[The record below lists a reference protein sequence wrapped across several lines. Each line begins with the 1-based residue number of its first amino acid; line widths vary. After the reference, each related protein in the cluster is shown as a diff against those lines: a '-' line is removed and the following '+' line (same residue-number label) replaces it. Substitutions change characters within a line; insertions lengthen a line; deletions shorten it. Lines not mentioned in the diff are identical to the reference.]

1 MNMVKIITSFNNS
14 DFVEKDYISCN
25 DIKNRIILLNKST
38 SQLQLAVY
46 VKLSKNK
53 KINKLIS
60 RC

>member
-1 MNMVKIITSFNNS
+1 MVKIITSFNNS